1 MASRSARNTSWR
13 ERLETLDDD
22 QLEMFAF
29 YRLGRCAERKRR
41 RQHKRWV
48 RPLSFFEQRRRGFF
62 HNRNDSDARKVSQN
76 QGGGKMLENSPVFGS
91 QLKIEEAPGAGK
103 VALECV
109 TGQCATSTVCRPSP
123 PTSPSPMITEWIPV
137 EQSSTSS
144 STSSSEDQQVSQ
156 CGNRGSCNRR
166 GNDEKDFDEIIFD
179 IIKSKKTARSAEDFF
194 GVLIAKHLEQIP
206 MKYRTRVECKLL
218 NVISDAIDLY
228 GIDETKKDGSHE

>member
-1 MASRSARNTSWR
+1 MMINLKCLLSIVLVVAQSGRDVDNINVGSALFPSSSSEDADFSTTGMTGIK
-13 ERLETLDDD
+13 LVL
-22 QLEMFAF
+22 LLLF
-29 YRLGRCAERKRR
+29 C
-41 RQHKRWV
+41 
-48 RPLSFFEQRRRGFF
+48 
-62 HNRNDSDARKVSQN
+62 SDARKVSQN